1 MSGRSRPARTR
12 NAVEHQ
18 RLLYF
23 TAGVVLWSFAVI
35 AGSQVLT
42 TDVPLSAVIVAAV
55 AGAVLTT
62 LGIADR
68 REGRLLNADDVAVLD
83 VALVVVLAATGLAFL
98 LVGEPVPAA
107 ALGLPAAAIGLGGFF
122 ARYA

>member
-1 MSGRSRPARTR
+1 MSGRSRPARTL

-23 TAGVVLWSFAVI
+23 TVGVLLWGFALI

-55 AGAVLTT
+55 AGAILTT

-68 REGRLLNADDVAVLD
+68 REGRLLNADDVSVLD
-83 VALVVVLAATGLAFL
+83 VALVVMLAAAGLAFL

-107 ALGLPAAAIGLGGFF
+107 AMGLPAAAIGLGAFSM
-122 ARYA
+122 RYA

>member
-12 NAVEHQ
+12 SAVEHQ

-23 TAGVVLWSFAVI
+23 TLGVLLWGFAL
-35 AGSQVLT
+35 LT
-42 TDVPLSAVIVAAV
+42 GAQIFTTAVPLSAVFVAAV

-68 REGRLLNADDVAVLD
+68 RDGGLLRVSDVAVLD
-83 VALVVVLAATGLAFL
+83 VALVVVLASSALAFL
-98 LVGEPVPAA
+98 LVGEPVPAV

-122 ARYA
+122 TRFA